1 MRNYTRI
8 MKRIALLSI
17 LLASTAAFAA
27 TSLTQNGI
35 TWTLNKTAYESLR
48 DPLDQPPLRDWVKFN
63 IN

>member
-1 MRNYTRI
+1 